1 MTLKHDIVILSDCV
15 DLTSSYGFTIC
26 KFILN
31 SVSAGVIISLLLM
44 KSFSSF
50 QVESSYFFFKQ
61 KAALTVSN
69 VRTTYSKIFQT
80 ILVFHCCF
88 KFPKYILVVTYDFY
102 V

>member
-1 MTLKHDIVILSDCV
+1 MTLKHDSVILSDCV

-50 QVESSYFFFKQ
+50 
-61 KAALTVSN
+61 
-69 VRTTYSKIFQT
+69 
-80 ILVFHCCF
+80 
-88 KFPKYILVVTYDFY
+88 
-102 V
+102 